1 MRSVAWAGRVAWVGL
16 AVALAGC
23 AAAQT
28 AGGEGGGEA
37 APLEGT
43 EWTLVELN
51 GRPPVSIRDTP
62 TLAFEE
68 GSRASGN
75 GGCNRFNGPYMQD
88 GDALQLGPLAS
99 TRRAC
104 VDDAGNRQE
113 SSFLGALRTVRR
125 FAVSG
130 EELTLF
136 AYGREVARLRRRAG

>member
-1 MRSVAWAGRVAWVGL
+1 MRSVARAGLVAWVGL
-16 AVALAGC
+16 AVSLAGC
-23 AAAQT
+23 AAVQT

-37 APLEGT
+37 EPLAGT
-43 EWTLVELN
+43 EWTLVSLN
-51 GRPPVSIRDTP
+51 GRPPVSRDAP

-75 GGCNRFNGPYMQD
+75 GGCNHFSGPYTQD
-88 GDALQLGPLAS
+88 GDGLRFGPLVS

-113 SSFLGALRTVRR
+113 SAFLGALRTTRS

-130 EELTLF
+130 DELALF